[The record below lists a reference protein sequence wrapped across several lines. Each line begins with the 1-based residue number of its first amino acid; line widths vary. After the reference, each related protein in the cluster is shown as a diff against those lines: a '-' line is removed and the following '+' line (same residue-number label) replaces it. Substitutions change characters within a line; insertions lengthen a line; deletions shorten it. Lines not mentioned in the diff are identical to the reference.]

1 VQCGIPGMPTASY
14 AFPETKGED
23 THFRSDFS
31 GIQQKLKV
39 LDSGCHMRFA
49 PGSHPVIRREDG
61 TMWNY

>member
-1 VQCGIPGMPTASY
+1 MRHPRY
-14 AFPETKGED
+14 AHGKLCLPETKGED